1 MPLTFNF
8 DCILNRR
15 EKKLI
20 TFYFLKK
27 YFFLVIRIKRIFLM
41 KYMHRNSLMMKNNSI
56 TRQIKGK

>member
-56 TRQIKGK
+56 TRQIKEK

>member
-27 YFFLVIRIKRIFLM
+27 YFFFGYSNKTYFFNEIYAPKFFDDE
-41 KYMHRNSLMMKNNSI
+41 K
-56 TRQIKGK
+56 